1 MRIGFRW
8 SGAYSLILRFGL
20 PSNRAQRTETAAAIQ
35 GAPGSK
41 KVQYLMDEQT
51 PVPIVFADRSVVVV
65 DKPGGMPSVPA
76 RTPLDPPAVAA
87 VLAAEWGPLEAVH
100 RLDRDTSGL
109 LVLART
115 AAARAALGRALES
128 RRVAKR
134 YLAIGVGVPPAADGT
149 IHLPL
154 ADDPA
159 RPPAKRADPILGR
172 RATTRWQVIETI
184 RRGDELRTLVEL
196 EPVTGRSHQLRAH
209 LAWLGCPLAGDR
221 LYGRERH
228 ASPAR
233 LALHAATLEF
243 PHPDDGRVVRL
254 AAPPA
259 GSPWSDFAAPIAAW
273 FTSRSAAAPID

>member
-1 MRIGFRW
+1 
-8 SGAYSLILRFGL
+8 
-20 PSNRAQRTETAAAIQ
+20 
-35 GAPGSK
+35 
-41 KVQYLMDEQT
+41 MDDQT
-51 PVPIVFADRSVVVV
+51 PVPILFADGHLVIV
-65 DKPGGMPSVPA
+65 DKPGGVPSVPA

-87 VLAAEWGPLEAVH
+87 VLAAAWGALEAVH

-115 AAARAALGRALES
+115 AAARTALGRALES

-134 YLAIGVGVPPAADGT
+134 YLAIVAGVPPAAAGT
-149 IHLPL
+149 IHQPL

-184 RRGDELRTLVEL
+184 GRGDELQTLVEL

-209 LAWLGCPLAGDR
+209 LAWLGCPIVGDR

-228 ASPAR
+228 PAPAR

-259 GSPWSDFAAPIAAW
+259 GSPWSDFAAAIAAW
-273 FTSRSAAAPID
+273 FTSRSAAAPIG

>member
-1 MRIGFRW
+1 M
-8 SGAYSLILRFGL
+8 
-20 PSNRAQRTETAAAIQ
+20 TTVAA
-35 GAPGSK
+35 
-41 KVQYLMDEQT
+41 VR
-51 PVPIVFADRSVVVV
+51 IVFADRDVVVV

-87 VLAAEWGPLEAVH
+87 VLAAQWGPLEAVH

-109 LVLART
+109 LMLART

-134 YLAIGVGVPPAADGT
+134 YLAVVAGGPPAASGT
-149 IHLPL
+149 LHLPL
-154 ADDPA
+154 ADDSA

-184 RRGDELRTLVEL
+184 RRGDDVRTLVEL

-209 LAWLGCPLAGDR
+209 LAWLGCPIVGDR
-221 LYGRERH
+221 LYGRDGR
-228 ASPAR
+228 ASHAR
-233 LALHAATLEF
+233 LTLHAATLEF
-243 PHPDDGRVVRL
+243 PHPDDGRPVRL

-259 GSPWSDFAAPIAAW
+259 GSPWSDFARPIAAW
-273 FTSRSAAAPID
+273 FTSRSAAAPTG